1 MHKWNE
7 NSDPVAQPIGTVA
20 IVEHLGLLCVGLK
33 GDDGTWRDGRGRI
46 LTVGKIVEV
55 ISSEDVNKKGARVS
69 TGMNLLPGGAAQ

>member
-1 MHKWNE
+1 MEKSLKNQLSTAW
-7 NSDPVAQPIGTVA
+7 IR
-20 IVEHLGLLCVGLK
+20 LK